1 MPEANSQSAHWP
13 TYALRAWMTAL
24 LGQME
29 RARDDLDTRVEAHE
43 KELAR
48 LRAQKERS
56 NVVIASLREAIA
68 SVDNVLRGTRDS
80 ELHLEQEQE
89 QARKRRDQPQQTKE
103 ELKRETHDKPQ
114 SHERAKS

>member
-1 MPEANSQSAHWP
+1 MLEANPKSAHWP

-56 NVVIASLREAIA
+56 NMVIESLRAAVA

-80 ELHLEQEQE
+80 ELQREQEQVRR
-89 QARKRRDQPQQTKE
+89 QRDQPQESKG
-103 ELKRETHDKPQ
+103 ELKRETHEKPQ
-114 SHERAKS
+114 SPERAKS